1 MGTAS
6 RVSVSAVSSWRWTL
20 DEDLRFWGD
29 AGITHVGLSFRKLD
43 EAGLEAAVARVRDA
57 GLRVSNL
64 VELGWC
70 DLDDP
75 TTWSEHRDR
84 LLAAVEVA
92 ATLAGPGGCCLVVT
106 TGPAGRLGW
115 DEAADALGE
124 MLGPVRVGAV
134 AADVP
139 LTIEPTGPLRL
150 DLSFVTTLRD
160 GVDLADRLGV
170 GVCIEVNSCF
180 AERGLAETVRA
191 AGSLIEHVQVSDF
204 VIGSLCTPDRAV
216 PGDGDI
222 PLARIVSEIDA
233 AGYGG
238 AYELEMVGPRI
249 EEEGYASAIRRGLG
263 HLEAVLADLE
273 SDEVR

>member
-1 MGTAS
+1 MTPRS
-6 RVSVSAVSSWRWTL
+6 RVSVSAVSSWGWTF
-20 DEDLRFWGD
+20 DEDLAFWAE
-29 AGITHVGLSFRKLD
+29 AGIDHVGLSFRKLH
-43 EAGLEAAVARVRDA
+43 EAGLDDAVRRVQDA

-75 TTWSEHRDR
+75 STWSEHRER

-92 ATLAGPGGCCLVVT
+92 VAVGGCLVLT
-106 TGPAGRLGW
+106 TGPAGRLDW
-115 DEAADALGE
+115 DEAADALAE
-124 MLGPVRVGAV
+124 LLGPVRVAAV

-150 DLSFVTTLRD
+150 DLSFVTTVRD

-170 GVCIEVNSCF
+170 DVCVEVNSCF
-180 AERGLAETVRA
+180 AERGLLDTVRD
-191 AGSLIEHVQVSDF
+191 AGEVVEHVQVSDF

-222 PLARIVSEIDA
+222 PLARILEGFDA
-233 AGYGG
+233 AGYRG

-249 EEEGYASAIRRGLG
+249 EEEGYASAISRGVAALARI
-263 HLEAVLADLE
+263 LEGL
-273 SDEVR
+273 SSR

>member
-1 MGTAS
+1 MGEPS
-6 RVSVSAVSSWRWTL
+6 RCSVSAVSSWSWSL
-20 DEDLRFWGD
+20 DEDLRFWSE
-29 AGITHVGLSFRKLD
+29 AGISHVGLSFRKLHD
-43 EAGLEAAVARVRDA
+43 VGVDAAARRIGDA
-57 GLRVSNL
+57 GLTVSNV

-75 TTWSEHRDR
+75 STWAEHRER

-92 ATLAGPGGCCLVVT
+92 AAVADPGGCCLVLT
-106 TGPAGRLGW
+106 TGPAGRLDW

-124 MLGPVRVGAV
+124 MLAPVRIAAVGADV
-134 AADVP
+134 A

-160 GVDLADRLGV
+160 GADLADRLGV
-170 GVCIEVNSCF
+170 GVCVEVNSCF
-180 AERGLAETVRA
+180 AERGLLDTAARA
-191 AGSLIEHVQVSDF
+191 GALIEHVQVSDF

-222 PLARIVSEIDA
+222 PLGRILAGFCD

-238 AYELEMVGPRI
+238 AFELEMVGPRI
-249 EEEGYASAIRRGLG
+249 EDEGYASAIRRGVA
-263 HLEAVLADLE
+263 HLEALLRAIE
-273 SDEVR
+273 GEQQP